1 MHRSTKGG
9 SVFISDSKTTL
20 RAVPAGHRATQASG
34 ASSSGQRMV
43 ASCARLRGAVIVA
56 LLAAGS
62 LATGCV
68 TVRPEQRAILADP
81 VMQFQGDP
89 REAAQRQHVLDN
101 REGSFGGTSVQGGG
115 CGCN

>member
-1 MHRSTKGG
+1 MSTFEFAKRCA
-9 SVFISDSKTTL
+9 F
-20 RAVPAGHRATQASG
+20 AGA
-34 ASSSGQRMV
+34 
-43 ASCARLRGAVIVA
+43 
-56 LLAAGS
+56 LAAATP
-62 LATGCV
+62 LAAGCV

-101 REGSFGGTSVQGGG
+101 REGSFGGSSVQGGG